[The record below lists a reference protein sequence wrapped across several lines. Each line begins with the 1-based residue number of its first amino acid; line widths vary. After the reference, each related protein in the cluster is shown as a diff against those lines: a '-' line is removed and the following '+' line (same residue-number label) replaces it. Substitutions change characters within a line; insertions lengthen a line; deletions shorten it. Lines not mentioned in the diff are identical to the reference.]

1 MTELGREELL
11 LRICRLYYEQNVSQD
26 TIAEKFH
33 LSRSYISKLLKE
45 ARDLGLVE
53 IRVKDTL
60 GSETEAEKAIRE
72 RFGLKKVIIVPVA
85 SKVFEKK
92 AEVVGTTVG
101 RYLNRILS
109 DGDIIGVSWGLTLA
123 ACANNLIKKELK
135 NVMITQ
141 LKGGLPHIEDVN
153 RMNEIVRKFAEAFN
167 ASTNFLPLPLIVDN
181 VAIKDAITQD
191 RNIQNSMR
199 IGLQANIVLFAVG
212 EFNTNSSLARS
223 GYFTAEDVS
232 ALSARGVVGDA
243 CGRLIDING
252 NIVSNEFND
261 RTIGIQ
267 LDQLREKEYSIL
279 VAAESKS
286 VKGVYGVLS
295 GHYANVFIVD
305 EFTAGG
311 ILALDKSLA
320 QLGTVNAGIPRER

>member
-1 MTELGREELL
+1 MDLDREELL
-11 LRICRLYYEQNVSQD
+11 LRICRLYYEQDVSQD

-60 GSETEAEKAIRE
+60 SSETETEKAIRE

-85 SKVFEKK
+85 SKIFEQKVQ
-92 AEVVGTTVG
+92 VVGTTVG

-123 ACANNLIKKELK
+123 ACANNLIKKDLK

-153 RMNEIVRKFAEAFN
+153 RMNEIVRKFAEAFT

-181 VAIKDAITQD
+181 VAIKDAITKD
-191 RNIQNSMR
+191 RNIQNSMQ
-199 IGLQANIVLFAVG
+199 IGLRANIVLFAVG

-223 GYFTAEDVS
+223 GYFSADDVS
-232 ALSARGVVGDA
+232 ALTSKGVVGDA

-279 VAAESKS
+279 IAAESKS

-295 GHYANVFIVD
+295 GRYANVFIVD
-305 EFTAGG
+305 EYTASE
-311 ILALDKSLA
+311 ILTLDKSLEHP
-320 QLGTVNAGIPRER
+320 GKPREQ